1 MNPPSSRLA
10 AGSLGWTLRD
20 DRVTLGERVS
30 LAFHRTLRVPE
41 DDREHPLPPGLGRL
55 PVHRVADFADGVPA
69 GWRREDSFFIP
80 LFQREALWLG
90 FDGSWWHPSAVTI
103 AAGGVNVVTGRPA
116 TDTLSPD
123 PQNYLVVPDQPWLDG
138 FRLAPGVVRQFVAAP
153 LGWSATVAEQLGSGD
168 PSAMRIEV
176 FEAVPGRFPEQPPP
190 EPDRVIEGAPMALP
204 GGLEMGFAAGG
215 RIVQR
220 LYADEYGFASWRSVP
235 GADLILYVVNSEA
248 YEGATGRPPP
258 PSPISA
264 EDYTKAGLPWFEIY
278 EEDRSPLAAEDWL
291 HRIKTL
297 SQVDPA
303 AATPPLTVDPAQVRR
318 VDRT

>member
-1 MNPPSSRLA
+1 MNSPSPRPS
-10 AGSLGWTLRD
+10 AGSLAWTVAD
-20 DRVTLGERVS
+20 DRVVLGERMS

-55 PVHRVADFADGVPA
+55 PVHRVADFADRVPE
-69 GWRREDSFFIP
+69 GWRREDSVFIP

-90 FDGSWWHPSAVTI
+90 FDGTWWHPCAVAI
-103 AAGGVNVVTGRPA
+103 AAGGVNVITGSPA
-116 TDTLSPD
+116 THTLSHD

-138 FRLAPGVVRQFVAAP
+138 FRLTPGVVRQFVAAP

-215 RIVQR
+215 RIEQR
-220 LYADEYGFASWRSVP
+220 LYADPYGFASWRPTP
-235 GADLILYVVNSEA
+235 GADLVLYVVNSEA
-248 YEGATGRPPP
+248 YERITGRPPP

-264 EDYTKAGLPWFEIY
+264 EDYTRAGLPWFEIY
-278 EEDRSPLAAEDWL
+278 EEDRSPLATEDWL

-297 SQVDPA
+297 SQVDA
-303 AATPPLTVDPAQVRR
+303 GATTAPLTIDPSQVKRA
-318 VDRT
+318 DRT